1 MRQLLMRAACRSLD
15 DMARPATRSRVPVR
29 KFRNIFKLTISNHSK
44 DHAASGLRS
53 SV

>member
-1 MRQLLMRAACRSLD
+1 MRQFLMRAARRSI
-15 DMARPATRSRVPVR
+15 AVSATPSRTPAR
-29 KFRNIFKLTISNHSK
+29 KFRNIFNLTISNHSK